1 MTPIADSGVQNAF
14 LFAPAHE
21 LQAKLEAEEITSV
34 ELVGLFLEQ
43 IERHNYR
50 FNAVISTAPSEI
62 AIARAEELDKE
73 RKAGQV
79 RGKLHGIPVIVKD
92 AVVTDASLG
101 MITTAGSHAIATLK
115 AKRNASCITKML
127 EAGMVIL
134 GKGNMTEFCGLK
146 SNNTPVGW
154 SAYGSQTL
162 SPYRRDDLEEEH
174 QPTAGGSS
182 SGPAVSILAGF
193 SPLGIATETTGST
206 VYPSSTNGLYGMK
219 PSPDSID
226 NDGLWKLSDSFDG
239 VGVMARDPTDLAALI
254 ELLLKPEVLAKL
266 PEGGH
271 EASLKKNWQG
281 LRIGMVDINWGSP
294 GEASKS
300 KWSRSDV
307 KASYEQAA
315 KKIGELADKV
325 IYPLDIPQAD
335 VLTYNGRDLGKIA
348 YYEYSEE
355 IRKFLLNFHPDSKVD
370 SLKGLVEWNKE
381 HADIEL
387 PEPYNTQ
394 TELIACLEPNM
405 TAKEHTETLAALR
418 RLATTDGMGKWMDD
432 HDIDIILSNSDST
445 LVTFAACAKWPI
457 GTVPLGNA
465 AKNDQPFGLF
475 ALAREGREDI
485 LLHFM
490 SAFHATFTGPKPP
503 SIK

>member
-1 MTPIADSGVQNAF
+1 MTPTAESNVRNAL

-21 LQAKLEAEEITSV
+21 LQARLERGETTSV
-34 ELVGLFLEQ
+34 ELVGLFLKQ
-43 IERHNYR
+43 IERHNHT
-50 FNAVISTAPSEI
+50 FNAVISTSPREI
-62 AIARAEELDKE
+62 AIARAGDLDKE
-73 RKAGQV
+73 RKAGQI
-79 RGKLHGIPVIVKD
+79 RSKLHGIPVIVKD

-101 MITTAGSHAIATLK
+101 MPTTAGSHAIATLK

-127 EAGMVIL
+127 EAGMIIL

-182 SGPAVSILAGF
+182 SGPAVSIVAGF
-193 SPLGIATETTGST
+193 SPLGIATETAGSA

-219 PSPDSID
+219 PSPDSIE

-239 VGVMARDPTDLAALI
+239 LGVMARDPTDLAALI
-254 ELLLKPEVLAKL
+254 EVLLKPEAFAKL
-266 PEGGH
+266 PERGY
-271 EASLKKNWQG
+271 EASFKKGWQG

-294 GEASKS
+294 GEASRS
-300 KWSRSDV
+300 KWSQSDV
-307 KASYEQAA
+307 TSSYEQAA
-315 KKIGELADKV
+315 KRIGELADNV

-370 SLKGLVEWNKE
+370 SLKGIVEWNKK
-381 HADIEL
+381 HADIAL

-394 TELIACLEPNM
+394 TELLACLEPNM
-405 TAKEHTETLAALR
+405 TAEEHTETLAALR
-418 RLATTDGMGKWMDD
+418 RLATADGIGKWMDD
-432 HDIDIILSNSDST
+432 HDIDIVLSNSDST

-457 GTVPLGNA
+457 GTVPLGKA

-475 ALAREGREDI
+475 ALARGGREDT
-485 LLHFM
+485 LLQFM
-490 SAFHATFTGPKPP
+490 GAFHSAFPSLSPP
-503 SIK
+503 LIE